1 LHSSRSPPTT
11 CASMAEARRSVKFHL
26 EQSDQT
32 LTVVNTFLHL
42 EEKKDRSPRKC
53 KTAPESIICAAVEAM
68 EDDDETEDEL
78 EFGHVNTYDG
88 FENETVED
96 DELTFDHHV
105 KTHDNFEDLVESK
118 QLASLVPVVP
128 LQFAA
133 PVVFCAAF
141 PQRFQEPVPA
151 APRLLGRMAQS
162 TEVVKSKEA
171 PPKIVC
177 SEGLPLECGLV
188 NGKEQ
193 LTWSVDG
200 RTLDSLYKQK
210 LSPEF
215 HLDLPGVG
223 LQPFRLMILAKET
236 KGKGGRSFRKAAG
249 FGRIFV
255 KCETSLPQNTPGI
268 AFHVTVSGG
277 AGGAL
282 SKGPFLHQF
291 FDQNCCALQGKAED
305 WNLLAAVDE
314 SSKRFEVCVQV
325 VDYDVQ

>member
-1 LHSSRSPPTT
+1 
-11 CASMAEARRSVKFHL
+11 MAEVRKAVKFQL
-26 EQSDQT
+26 PQFEQT

-53 KTAPESIICAAVEAM
+53 KTAPESMICAALEAM
-68 EDDDETEDEL
+68 EDYDEQEDEL
-78 EFGHVNTYDG
+78 EFGHVETY
-88 FENETVED
+88 
-96 DELTFDHHV
+96 
-105 KTHDNFEDLVESK
+105 DNFENQTVEHRTEDDGLAFDHVNTHDHFEEEMVESK
-118 QLASLVPVVP
+118 QIAPLVPMVP
-128 LQFAA
+128 VQFAA

-151 APRLLGRMAQS
+151 APRLLGRTAQ
-162 TEVVKSKEA
+162 TMEVAKVQEAQKKS
-171 PPKIVC
+171 VC

-282 SKGPFLHQF
+282 SKGPFRHQF

-325 VDYDVQ
+325 VNYDAQRSLFA